1 MSGKRPPLVAAID
14 LGNDRFKALV
24 AAVLPD
30 GGLALE
36 GVGEKPAAGMRRG
49 VVVDLEQVIA
59 AAGDAVKEAEI
70 MSRARVSEALVSISG
85 AHIVGMETTGVAAV
99 PDHEISASEVAKVR
113 ETAGA
118 VRLEGGASTLHLLE
132 REYRIDEQGG
142 VRRPEGMTG
151 SRLEGRMHL
160 VLASSN
166 ALANLEKCLL
176 RIGAQPSEIVFAG
189 LAAADAALTEDEKKL
204 GVCVLD
210 IGAGLTEIVAFRDGV
225 VLKTAALEMAGRD
238 MDNDVAQ
245 MFHTSL
251 ESAER
256 AKKIT
261 GVTDSEGE
269 PIAVSDAGGG
279 GETRIGRQT
288 LAQTVAARVEE
299 ILEKAQNEIADLG
312 ALPGG
317 IVFCGD
323 GALLPGLEE
332 AGARA
337 AEHDRA
343 GGAPAIQGAELGA
356 GVAPALCGGDGAFA
370 PRGGNPA
377 RGDGKARRRGF
388 ARVGRRPRVGGTAL
402 LGLSKPN
409 IPNGKN
415 NKGA

>member
-1 MSGKRPPLVAAID
+1 MSGKKAPLVAAID

-24 AAVLPD
+24 AAALPD

-36 GVGEKPAAGMRRG
+36 GVGEKPSAGMRRG

-85 AHIVGMETTGVAAV
+85 AHIVGADTTGVAAV
-99 PDHEISASEVAKVR
+99 PDREVTASEVAKVR

-118 VRLEGGASTLHLLE
+118 VRLEGGAQMLHLLE

-160 VLASSN
+160 VLASAN

-189 LAAADAALTEDEKKL
+189 LAAADAVLTEDEKKL
-204 GVCVLD
+204 GACVLD
-210 IGAGLTEIVAFRDGV
+210 IGAGLTEVAAFRDGV

-256 AKKIT
+256 AKKIA
-261 GVTDSEGE
+261 GARDEEGE

-279 GETRIGRQT
+279 GESRIGRQT

-299 ILEKAQNEIADLG
+299 ILEKAQEQIQELG

-332 AGARA
+332 AAKA
-337 AEHDRA
+337 
-343 GGAPAIQGAELGA
+343 QLGMT
-356 GVAPALCGGDGAFA
+356 
-370 PRGGNPA
+370 
-377 RGDGKARRRGF
+377 
-388 ARVGRRPRVGGTAL
+388 ARVGRPQYKGPNWEQVSRPRFAVG
-402 LGLSKPN
+402 LGLLRRAA
-409 IPNGKN
+409 GTRRDEMERRG
-415 NKGA
+415 GALSRAWGAAREWAGRNF

>member
-1 MSGKRPPLVAAID
+1 MNGKRPPLTAAID
-14 LGNDRFKALV
+14 LGNDRFKVLV
-24 AAVLPD
+24 AAALPD

-49 VVVDLEQVIA
+49 VVVDLEQVVA
-59 AAGDAVKEAEI
+59 AAGDALKEAEI
-70 MSRARVSEALVSISG
+70 MSRARISEAIVSISG

-99 PDHEISASEVAKVR
+99 SDREVSASEVAKVR

-118 VRLEGGASTLHLLE
+118 VRMEGGVSVLHLLE

-142 VRRPEGMTG
+142 VLRPEGMTG

-176 RIGAQPSEIVFAG
+176 RAGVQPSEIVFGG

-204 GVCVLD
+204 GACVLD
-210 IGAGLTEIVAFRDGV
+210 IGAGLTEIAAFRDGV
-225 VLKTAALEMAGRD
+225 VLKTAALDMAGRD

-256 AKKIT
+256 AKKIV
-261 GVTDSEGE
+261 GLADGEGDPVAVT
-269 PIAVSDAGGG
+269 DAGGG
-279 GETRIGRQT
+279 GESRIGRGA

-299 ILEKAQNEIADLG
+299 ILEKAHREIADLG

-332 AGARA
+332 AARTQLEMAARIGRPLYKGPNWELVSHPRFAAGLGLLRRAAGARR
-337 AEHDRA
+337 EEMEGR
-343 GGAPAIQGAELGA
+343 GGALSRAWEAARQWA
-356 GVAPALCGGDGAFA
+356 GRHF
-370 PRGGNPA
+370 
-377 RGDGKARRRGF
+377 
-388 ARVGRRPRVGGTAL
+388 
-402 LGLSKPN
+402 
-409 IPNGKN
+409 
-415 NKGA
+415 

>member
-1 MSGKRPPLVAAID
+1 MSGKRAPLVAAID

-24 AAVLPD
+24 AAALPD

-49 VVVDLEQVIA
+49 VVVDLEEVIA

-99 PDHEISASEVAKVR
+99 PDHEVTASEVAKVR

-118 VRLEGGASTLHLLE
+118 VRLEGGARMLHLLE

-160 VLASSN
+160 VLASAN

-204 GVCVLD
+204 GACVLD
-210 IGAGLTEIVAFRDGV
+210 IGAGLTEIAAFRDGV
-225 VLKTAALEMAGRD
+225 VVKTAALEMAGRD

-256 AKKIT
+256 AKKIA
-261 GVTDSEGE
+261 GARDEEGE
-269 PIAVSDAGGG
+269 PVAVSDAGGG
-279 GETRIGRQT
+279 GESRIGRQT

-299 ILEKAQNEIADLG
+299 ILEKAQEHLEDAG
-312 ALPGG
+312 PLPGG

-332 AGARA
+332 AA
-337 AEHDRA
+337 
-343 GGAPAIQGAELGA
+343 
-356 GVAPALCGGDGAFA
+356 
-370 PRGGNPA
+370 
-377 RGDGKARRRGF
+377 KAQLNMA
-388 ARVGRRPRVGGTAL
+388 ARVGRPQYKGPNWEQVSRPRFAAGMGLLRRAAGARRDELERRGGAFSRAWEAARAWA
-402 LGLSKPN
+402 GRHF
-409 IPNGKN
+409 
-415 NKGA
+415 